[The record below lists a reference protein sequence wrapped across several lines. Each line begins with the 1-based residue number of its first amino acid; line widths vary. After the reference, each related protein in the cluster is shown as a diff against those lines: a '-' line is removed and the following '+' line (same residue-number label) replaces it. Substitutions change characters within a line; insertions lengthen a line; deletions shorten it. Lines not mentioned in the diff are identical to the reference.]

1 MASSLKELM
10 GLSQGELIAMG
21 SQYGLTFHTGMR
33 KSDMAKQLQASAASG
48 WMDVNKELMTGIQ
61 GGHEESNEGL
71 MYEGSDLIS
80 DAAHVAQM
88 ISSAGF
94 TETFHAAMN
103 GPSHHV
109 EAVYSYMQQLGVSPD
124 DVWIHMPKANP
135 NIPAGHFG
143 QLNAYM
149 RDTLSGHQDIM
160 PEITG
165 HYSGNIMDEY
175 STNKGGLQA
184 SYEYLAHMYVDKSQY
199 NSHEQYKHDLQQV
212 TSRLQSQMGS
222 RFSEVAFSSAIGAHT
237 SYTDSLPMLGDSS
250 IVKGVKHPR
259 QPLNVSGLP
268 YGSFGH
274 GINEEYSLSASLTG
288 QPGYSDLSKTV
299 FKDVAETAKS
309 LAKVYSGG
317 SDTGMNSR
325 RHLTSERDMILDSA
339 SRYADVVD
347 VRHGY
352 ENLKRDVGDE
362 PRYSGAT
369 IKAILENAN
378 EYNEAETSSTFD
390 PVARIRSVLSDTSEP
405 SVAQVAGAFTT
416 NLGPAYFSNPAYERR
431 EARRIADYDAA
442 HANFRDVSDY
452 GVGGNSSSGPQ
463 FHSAFEQGTPEW
475 HAFRNQY
482 DITGSTVGSY
492 LGHNRYVNPIKEM
505 SDKLGFAGER
515 RQNADM
521 ARGHELEPIAR
532 QRVNQQF
539 GFNIGEVGAITNP
552 DYPRMMYSPDGLI
565 GDDALWEH
573 KAPRQFFD
581 LNDHQDY
588 QDQVQLGMLLSNR
601 NRTLFS
607 QTVGNETR
615 SQWVERDPEWFER
628 NQDKLMSTLGRMDAG
643 RQFQMEHAHLATDE
657 LKAGV
662 RQTMT
667 GEGIWGFQTTRTG
680 NDLYTAGRR
689 GMSRFSAIAGTE
701 DDPFI
706 SGGRS
711 SYESARTESQ
721 FNDYQPNFTHYTPQY
736 PATVEGTSGQS
747 GTDMMAQSVK
757 QGILAAQEENRQ
769 KRAGQPTHD
778 EDADFDD
785 LGNPRGW
792 SRRRI
797 DEAFGGGDGGRG
809 GGGGGGRNTPD
820 WMMGGNGANDLVR
833 GLAGGSISSATGG
846 VMSAMSRT
854 PWGMAAA
861 AAIGAVSIGNEV
873 AENIN
878 DFIGQA
884 EDAGLS
890 NPNEYSAMNLGM
902 QQLGLNESQANRLN
916 ATTHSA
922 YNTLLNGDPSSAV
935 RIVQGTRG
943 LLTIGDI
950 RSAEGDP
957 VRLAAIARQ
966 RGRERGW
973 SQQRIAGA
981 MQMAGLDGMARAVN
995 RSDYAQDAATATV
1008 QAGRESSYAEGIA
1021 ANDVLQAN
1029 RADLNVAQ
1037 NALQGAVSYGAPVMQ
1052 GATNAIIDARSGASS
1067 VASGARNVY
1076 DFIMGEESGGRDF
1089 GPNGELLNSGTGAKG
1104 RMQVTDSTMRNPG
1117 LPGLK
1122 GINPDTATP
1131 DERAQFGRDYY
1142 DALVRYYDGDSRK
1155 AQAAYTDGFGTVDS
1169 AVANKGSDWLS
1180 VMPQQAKSRV
1190 AKYDEWASKGMSAQE
1205 GAGGFTRNGVSYGQA
1220 PINVNVQ
1227 VDAKVNNQVAS
1238 ARATVNGQ
1246 TATQTIN
1253 MDNGAMQRR

>member
-1 MASSLKELM
+1 MANSLKELM
-10 GLSQGELIAMG
+10 GLSQGELMAMG
-21 SQYGLTFHTGMR
+21 AQYGLTFHTGMR
-33 KSDMAKQLQASAASG
+33 KSDMAKQLEASAASG
-48 WMDVNKELMTGIQ
+48 WMDVNKSLMQ
-61 GGHEESNEGL
+61 GVTEGHEESNEGL
-71 MYEGSDLIS
+71 MYEGHDLIS

-109 EAVYSYMQQLGVSPD
+109 EAVHTYMQQLGVSPD
-124 DVWIHMPKANP
+124 DVWMHMPKPNP
-135 NIPAGHFG
+135 NVPAGHFG

-160 PEITG
+160 PEIAG
-165 HYSGNIMDEY
+165 HYSGNIMDEFA
-175 STNKGGLQA
+175 TNKGGLQA

-199 NSHEQYKHDLQQV
+199 NSHEEYKNDLQKV
-212 TSRLQSQMGS
+212 TSKLQSQMGS
-222 RFSEVAFSSAIGAHT
+222 RFAEVAFSSAVGSHA
-237 SYTDSLPMLGDSS
+237 SYTDSLPMLGDESV
-250 IVKGVKHPR
+250 VKGVKHPR

-268 YGSFGH
+268 YGSIGH
-274 GINEEYSLSASLTG
+274 GINPEYSLSASLTG
-288 QPGYSDLSKTV
+288 TPGYSELSKTIY
-299 FKDVAETAKS
+299 KDVSETTKS

-317 SDTGMNSR
+317 AERGMNPR
-325 RHLTSERDMILDSA
+325 KHETSERDMILDSA
-339 SRYADVVD
+339 SRYADVTD

-352 ENLKRDVGDE
+352 ANLKRDVGDE
-362 PRYSGAT
+362 PRYSGAA
-369 IKAILENAN
+369 IKAVLENAN

-390 PVARIRSVLSDTSEP
+390 PVDRIRNVLSDTSEP
-405 SVAQVAGAFTT
+405 SVAQVASGFTAE
-416 NLGPAYFSNPAYERR
+416 LSPAHFSNPAFERR
-431 EARRIADYDAA
+431 EAKRIADYDSA
-442 HANFRDVSDY
+442 HANFRDVADY
-452 GVGGNSSSGPQ
+452 GTGGNSGSGPQ

-628 NQDKLMSTLGRMDAG
+628 NQEKLMSTLGRMDAG
-643 RQFQMEHAHLATDE
+643 RQFQMEHAHLAEDE

-689 GMSRFSAIAGTE
+689 GMSQFSATAGTE
-701 DDPFI
+701 NDPFLN
-706 SGGRS
+706 GGRNS
-711 SYESARTESQ
+711 FEASRTESQ

-736 PATVEGTSGQS
+736 PANVEGSSSQP

-769 KRAGQPTHD
+769 KRAGQPSQD

-797 DEAFGGGDGGRG
+797 DEAFGGGSGGRGGGRG
-809 GGGGGGRNTPD
+809 GGGDNTPD
-820 WMMGGNGANDLVR
+820 WMKGGNGYNDLVR

-846 VMSAMSRT
+846 IMSAMSRT

-878 DFIGQA
+878 DFIGNA

-916 ATTHSA
+916 QTTHSA
-922 YNTLLNGDPSSAV
+922 YNTLLNGDPSGAV

-966 RGRERGW
+966 RGQERGW

-981 MQMAGLDGMARAVN
+981 MEMAGLDGMARAVN

-1029 RADLNVAQ
+1029 RADLNVSQ
-1037 NALQGAVSYGAPVMQ
+1037 NALQMAVSNGAPVMQ

-1067 VASGARNVY
+1067 VTTGARNVY
-1076 DFIMGEESGGRDF
+1076 DWIAGEESGNRDVDS
-1089 GPNGELLNSGTGAKG
+1089 NGNVITSPTGAQG
-1104 RMQVTDSTMRNPG
+1104 RMQVLSSTNRDPGFGVRPAQDDS
-1117 LPGLK
+1117 LE
-1122 GINPDTATP
+1122 
-1131 DERAQFGRDYY
+1131 ERARVGRDYY
-1142 DALVRYYDGDSRK
+1142 DAMVKRYDGDARK
-1155 AQAAYTDGFGTVDS
+1155 AMAAYTDGPGTVDA
-1169 AVANKGSDWLS
+1169 AVKEHGSDWLS
-1180 VMPQQAKSRV
+1180 AMPQQAKNRV
-1190 AKYDEWASKGMSAQE
+1190 AKYDDWISKGQSAQE

-1227 VDAKVNNQVAS
+1227 VDAKVNNQVAA

-1246 TATQTIN
+1246 TATQTMN

>member
-1 MASSLKELM
+1 MPKI
-10 GLSQGELIAMG
+10 G
-21 SQYGLTFHTGMR
+21 
-33 KSDMAKQLQASAASG
+33 D
-48 WMDVNKELMTGIQ
+48 
-61 GGHEESNEGL
+61 
-71 MYEGSDLIS
+71 
-80 DAAHVAQM
+80 
-88 ISSAGF
+88 
-94 TETFHAAMN
+94 
-103 GPSHHV
+103 PSIV
-109 EAVYSYMQQLGVSPD
+109 SGVS
-124 DVWIHMPKANP
+124 
-135 NIPAGHFG
+135 
-143 QLNAYM
+143 
-149 RDTLSGHQDIM
+149 
-160 PEITG
+160 
-165 HYSGNIMDEY
+165 
-175 STNKGGLQA
+175 
-184 SYEYLAHMYVDKSQY
+184 
-199 NSHEQYKHDLQQV
+199 
-212 TSRLQSQMGS
+212 
-222 RFSEVAFSSAIGAHT
+222 
-237 SYTDSLPMLGDSS
+237 
-250 IVKGVKHPR
+250 HPR

-274 GINEEYSLSASLTG
+274 GINEEYSLAASLTG
-288 QPGYSDLSKTV
+288 TPGYSDLSKSVYGDISETV
-299 FKDVAETAKS
+299 KS

-339 SRYADVVD
+339 SRYADVTD

-352 ENLKRDVGDE
+352 ANLKRDVGDE
-362 PRYSGAT
+362 PRYSGAA
-369 IKAILENAN
+369 IKAVLENAN

-390 PVARIRSVLSDTSEP
+390 PVARIHSVLSDTSEP
-405 SVAQVAGAFTT
+405 SVAQVAGAFTA
-416 NLGPAYFSNPAYERR
+416 NLGPAHFSNPAFERR

-452 GVGGNSSSGPQ
+452 GVGRNSTSGPQ

-521 ARGHELEPIAR
+521 TRGHELEPIAR

-689 GMSRFSAIAGTE
+689 GMSRFSATAGTE
-701 DDPFI
+701 NDPFI

-711 SYESARTESQ
+711 SYESARTESE
-721 FNDYQPNFTHYTPQY
+721 FNDYIPNWTFARSQGNPELLQLGHNPNAPSGETVDNGQPTALSN
-736 PATVEGTSGQS
+736 A
-747 GTDMMAQSVK
+747 VK
-757 QGILAAQEENRQ
+757 KGILAAQEENKARGSTQ
-769 KRAGQPTHD
+769 NVFDGESSRVY
-778 EDADFDD
+778 EDADFTD
-785 LGNPRGW
+785 NPT
-792 SRRRI
+792 
-797 DEAFGGGDGGRG
+797 GGGGRRG
-809 GGGGGGRNTPD
+809 GGGGGGRTPPPD
-820 WMMGGNGANDLVR
+820 WMQGGNASNDLVR

-922 YNTLLNGDPSSAV
+922 YNTLLNGDPSGAV

-966 RGRERGW
+966 RGQERGW

-1008 QAGRESSYAEGIA
+1008 QAGRELSYAEGIA

-1089 GPNGELLNSGTGAKG
+1089 DANGNVLTSPTGAQG
-1104 RMQVTDSTMRNPG
+1104 RMQVLSSTNRDPGFGVRPAQDDS
-1117 LPGLK
+1117 LE
-1122 GINPDTATP
+1122 
-1131 DERAQFGRDYY
+1131 ERARVGRDYY
-1142 DALVRYYDGDSRK
+1142 DAMVRRYNGDARK
-1155 AQAAYTDGFGTVDS
+1155 AMAAYTDGPGTVDN
-1169 AVANKGSDWLS
+1169 AVKEHGSDWLS
-1180 VMPQQAKSRV
+1180 AMPQQAKNRV
-1190 AKYDEWASKGMSAQE
+1190 AKYDDWISKGQSAQE

-1246 TATQTIN
+1246 TATQTMN

>member
-1 MASSLKELM
+1 MADNLKQLM
-10 GLSQGELIAMG
+10 GMSEAELIALG
-21 SQYGLTFHTGMR
+21 ANHGLTFHTGMK
-33 KSDMAKQLQASAASG
+33 KSHMASQLSQLAASG
-48 WMDVNKELMTGIQ
+48 WMEENQHLMSGV
-61 GGHEESNEGL
+61 EESPSDDGMMFEGG
-71 MYEGSDLIS
+71 ELIS

-88 ISSAGF
+88 LSSAGL

-109 EAVYSYMQQLGVSPD
+109 EAVGSYLEQLGVSPD
-124 DVWIHMPKANP
+124 EVWLHMPKANP
-135 NIPAGHFG
+135 NETARHFG
-143 QLNAYM
+143 SLNNYL
-149 RDTLSGHQDIM
+149 RDTLLGHQDIM
-160 PEITG
+160 PELPG
-165 HYSGNIMDEY
+165 HHAGNFMDEF
-175 STNKGGLQA
+175 STNQGGVQK
-184 SYEYLAHMYVDKSQY
+184 SFEYLSHIYVDKA
-199 NSHEQYKHDLQQV
+199 QYKSKESYEHDLKLV

-222 RFSEVAFSSAIGAHT
+222 KFAEVAFSSAIGSPT
-237 SYTDSLPMLGDSS
+237 SYVEALPKVGDPS
-250 IVKGVKHPR
+250 ITKGIQHAR
-259 QPLNVSGLP
+259 QPLNASGLP

-288 QPGYSDLSKTV
+288 RVGWSEESKSV
-299 FKDVAETAKS
+299 YQNVSETTKS

-317 SDTGMNSR
+317 SESGLNPR
-325 RHLTSERDMILDSA
+325 KHETSERDMILDSA
-339 SRYADVVD
+339 SRYADVMD

-362 PRYSGAT
+362 PRYSGAA
-369 IKAILENAN
+369 IKAVLENAN

-390 PVARIRSVLSDTSEP
+390 PVTRIRNVLSDTSEP
-405 SVAQVAGAFTT
+405 SVAEVGSGFTAEF
-416 NLGPAYFSNPAYERR
+416 GPAKFSNPAFERR
-431 EARRIADYDAA
+431 ESKRIADHDAA
-442 HANFRDVSDY
+442 SANFRDVADY
-452 GVGGNSSSGPQ
+452 GTSRSTASGPQ

-475 HAFRNQY
+475 LAFREQY

-492 LGHNRYVNPIKEM
+492 LGHNRYTNPIKEM
-505 SDKLGFAGER
+505 SDKLGFRGEM

-532 QRVNQQF
+532 ARVAEQF
-539 GFNIGEVGAITNP
+539 GFEIGETGAITNP
-552 DYPRMMYSPDGLI
+552 DFPRMMYSPDGLI
-565 GDDALWEH
+565 GRDALWEH

-588 QDQVQLGMLLSNR
+588 IDQVQLGMHLSGR
-601 NRTLFS
+601 SRTLFS

-615 SQWVERDPEWFER
+615 SQWVEKDPEWFDR

-643 RQFQMEHAHLATDE
+643 RRFMMENAQLADDE

-667 GEGIWGFQTTRTG
+667 GEGIWGFQTNKTG
-680 NDLYTAGRR
+680 NEYYTAGRR
-689 GMSRFSAIAGTE
+689 GMSRFSATAGTE
-701 DDPFI
+701 NDPFLNP
-706 SGGRS
+706 GR
-711 SYESARTESQ
+711 ESFEQSRTETQ
-721 FNDYQPNFTHYTPQY
+721 YNDYQPNFTHYTPQY
-736 PATVEGTSGQS
+736 PATTSENVQA
-747 GTDMMAQSVK
+747 GTDVMAQSVK

-769 KRAGQPTHD
+769 RRAGQPQED
-778 EDADFDD
+778 EQGDADFDD

-797 DEAFGGGDGGRG
+797 DDAF
-809 GGGGGGRNTPD
+809 GGGGGRN
-820 WMMGGNGANDLVR
+820 GGGGRDRNWFDGGTGGGDIVR
-833 GLAGGSISSATGG
+833 GLAGGSISSATSG
-846 VMSAMSRT
+846 VMSAMART
-854 PWGMAAA
+854 PWGLAAT

-884 EDAGLS
+884 EDAGLN

-916 ATTHSA
+916 QTTHSA
-922 YNTLLNGDPSSAV
+922 YNTLLNGDPSGAI

-966 RGRERGW
+966 RGQERGW

-981 MQMAGLDGMARAVN
+981 MDMAGLDGMARAVN

-1029 RADLNVAQ
+1029 RADLNVSQ
-1037 NALQGAVSYGAPVMQ
+1037 NALQAAVSYGAPVMQ
-1052 GATNAIIDARSGASS
+1052 GSTNAIIQARSGVNS

-1076 DFIMGEESGGRDF
+1076 DFIMGEESGGRDLDA
-1089 GPNGELLNSGTGAKG
+1089 NGNVLTSPTGAQG
-1104 RMQVTDSTMRNPG
+1104 RMQVLSSTNRDPGFGVRPAQNDS
-1117 LPGLK
+1117 LE
-1122 GINPDTATP
+1122 
-1131 DERAQFGRDYY
+1131 ERARVGRDYY
-1142 DALVRYYDGDSRK
+1142 DAMVRRYEGDQRK
-1155 AQAAYTDGFGTVDS
+1155 AQAAYTDGPGTVDK
-1169 AVANKGSDWLS
+1169 AVKDYGSDWLTH
-1180 VMPQQAKSRV
+1180 MPQQAQTRV
-1190 AKYDEWASKGMSAQE
+1190 KRYDDWIAKGQTAQE
-1205 GAGGFTRNGVSYGQA
+1205 GAGGFTRNGVSYGQT
-1220 PINVNVQ
+1220 PINVNVN

-1238 ARATVNGQ
+1238 ATATVNGQ
-1246 TATQTIN
+1246 TASQTMN
-1253 MDNGAMQRR
+1253 MNNGAMQRR